1 MDLDY
6 KIYLER
12 AENEINLSEIIM
24 ELSLNKDIQI
34 KSFSLKKIDTY
45 FSSVISH
52 AYYCIFYCAKAYL
65 LTKGVKT
72 EFPEEHKKTYEEF
85 KKFVEEGTIDVELL
99 KLYKKTLIKAETI
112 LGIFKIEKKK
122 RTEFTY
128 QKLVQAN
135 IEPARESIENAR
147 TFFKNIYSLC
157 EK

>member
-34 KSFSLKKIDTY
+34 NNFNLKKIDTY

-65 LTKGVKT
+65 LIKGIKT
-72 EFPEEHKKTYEEF
+72 EFPEEHKKTYDEF
-85 KKFVEEGTIDVELL
+85 KKLVEEGVIDVELL

-122 RTEFTY
+122 RTKFTY

-135 IEPARESIENAR
+135 IEPAKESIENAK
-147 TFFKNIYSLC
+147 TFFKNIYNLC